1 MAWTRSL
8 SSITFIR
15 SSVMLENGAN
25 PELLDLRASRY
36 AVDCLVD
43 CLYAG
48 GVIAFSA
55 VAVPA
60 RRWRRTVIE
69 RFRANHLIALANFAS
84 FSASATFP
92 SGLRGSGVI
101 RAPVADLFCIG
112 ELRLAFAEVC
122 PETPEASRLTRFP
135 EP

>member
-1 MAWTRSL
+1 MDQIIVLHHLYPIL
-8 SSITFIR
+8 SDAGEWRQSKEF
-15 SSVMLENGAN
+15 VH
-25 PELLDLRASRY
+25 LRASCY

-48 GVIAFSA
+48 GVIAFSTSPYQRGA
-55 VAVPA
+55 GGGL
-60 RRWRRTVIE
+60 VIE

-112 ELRLAFAEVC
+112 ELRLAFAKVC
-122 PETPEASRLTRFP
+122 PETPEASRVTRFP